1 MTNQLILPA
10 LLLAGLLACG
20 TDKTAV
26 KTAEK
31 DVFALHD
38 DVMPITMGTFPTLQK
53 QLEARLTA
61 LDSLKSAGVLS
72 QVQLGEEREQIARI
86 RRQLSLADSSMN
98 AWMENYNS
106 DTLEKISTVD
116 ALNYLEQEKIKMT
129 AVKQRTNTALTDAK
143 AYLKDK

>member
-1 MTNQLILPA
+1 MKKQLILSA
-10 LLLAGLLACG
+10 TVLVGLFACG

-38 DVMPITMGTFPTLQK
+38 EVMPLTMGTFPKLQK

-61 LDSLKSAGVLS
+61 LDSLTSAGALS
-72 QVQLGEEREQIARI
+72 QVQLGEEREQIVRI
-86 RRQLSLADSSMN
+86 RRQLTLADSSMN

-106 DTLEKISTVD
+106 DTLEKISTAD
-116 ALNYLEQEKIKMT
+116 ALNYLEKEKQTMT
-129 AVKQRTNTALTDAK
+129 AVKQRTNTALTDAN
-143 AYLKDK
+143 AYLKNE